1 MKISQVYFFF
11 SKNQNQG
18 AITGSH
24 SWFLP
29 LSSPFALMV
38 QWLRPEGCSLS
49 SVPLLFHGELP
60 PERHT
65 HPWILQGKFDIR
77 SEPGSLVYHQSK
89 RGTYSAF
96 PMKLLNA
103 ISLNMYQSS
112 VFLLL
117 FLKTKKETKK
127 TPWNKYPKFMYGVRK
142 IENKMTSVL
151 QSINKENGK
160 EFFLSKKKTLILTWN
175 VRSGRDF
182 WSQMIWTQMF
192 HSSYPFPTEITKWIL
207 YKILYECWKRR
218 KGIIPITETQR
229 VDEIH

>member
-11 SKNQNQG
+11 SKNKNQG

-24 SWFLP
+24 FWFL
-29 LSSPFALMV
+29 LCLHHLLLMV
-38 QWLRPEGCSLS
+38 QWLRPEGCFLS
-49 SVPLLFHGELP
+49 SVLLLFHCELP

-65 HPWILQGKFDIR
+65 HPWILQGKLDIQ

-103 ISLNMYQSS
+103 TSLNMCQSS

-127 TPWNKYPKFMYGVRK
+127 TPWNKYPQIHVWCQ
-142 IENKMTSVL
+142 EDWE
-151 QSINKENGK
+151 QNG
-160 EFFLSKKKTLILTWN
+160 
-175 VRSGRDF
+175 
-182 WSQMIWTQMF
+182 
-192 HSSYPFPTEITKWIL
+192 
-207 YKILYECWKRR
+207 
-218 KGIIPITETQR
+218 
-229 VDEIH
+229 